1 MGGTPLPL
9 PLRGPPKHPR
19 DLWGDYKSARA
30 VVWPFCPNHC
40 LVDVVWWCSVYLRL
54 VFKMVDPRRRVEGG
68 GLQSLDSIINERGLE
83 NVSEGYPEPRVRL
96 DDHPVRMTSPRSLDV
111 KYLRRYRRL
120 RLNQGLVDGFVNNY
134 CFMMLDEENFL
145 QNGRRQ
151 KQVMG
156 AMLVRQILPWIR
168 DNLFDCLDE
177 SRWPLQMNL
186 FWALDDLLQ
195 DKFPKVHLG
204 ACWQAIAQC
213 YQRIQTMQAWVEE
226 EP

>member
-1 MGGTPLPL
+1 
-9 PLRGPPKHPR
+9 
-19 DLWGDYKSARA
+19 
-30 VVWPFCPNHC
+30 
-40 LVDVVWWCSVYLRL
+40 
-54 VFKMVDPRRRVEGG
+54 MVDPRRRVKGG
-68 GLQSLDSIINERGLE
+68 GLQSLDSVINERGLE
-83 NVSEGYPEPRVRL
+83 NISEGYPEPRVRL
-96 DDHPVRMTSPRSLDV
+96 DDHPVRMTSPRSFDV

-168 DNLFDCLDE
+168 DNLIDCLDE

-195 DKFPKVHLG
+195 DKFPKVHSG
-204 ACWQAIAQC
+204 SCWQAIAQC

-226 EP
+226 SESEEEP